1 MPHHKLIARLL
12 AVGSLSEQDQQALRS
27 IRYTVR
33 NLEDGEY
40 AVHEGDRPSN
50 CTIVLAG
57 FLARQRV
64 VSDRTQIS
72 SFYVTGD
79 MPDLPSLHLPVIDHD
94 LCSVGPSTIALA
106 KHSDLRAML
115 GQSTGLLNAL
125 WRETLIQGA
134 IYREWVDNLGARQAL
149 PRVAHLICEIATRL
163 EFVGLVD
170 QSSFNCPFTQEDVAN
185 ACGLS
190 IVHVNRTIQE
200 LRRQALIEWRGR
212 KLELLQRQEL
222 ESVAEFDVN
231 YLHGI
236 KQDRA

>member
-1 MPHHKLIARLL
+1 MPHHRLIARLL
-12 AVGSLSEQDQQALRS
+12 AVGRLSEQDQQALRS
-27 IRYTVR
+27 IRYTIR
-33 NLEDGEY
+33 NLVDAEY
-40 AVHEGDRPSN
+40 AVQEGDRPSG
-50 CTIVLAG
+50 CTVVMAG

-72 SFYVTGD
+72 SFYVAGD
-79 MPDLPSLHLPVIDHD
+79 MPDLSSLHLPVMDHD
-94 LCSVGPSTIALA
+94 LCSLGSSTIALV
-106 KHSDLRAML
+106 KHSDLRATL
-115 GQSTGLLNAL
+115 RESPGLVNAL

-170 QSSFNCPFTQEDVAN
+170 LNSYNCPLTQEDVAN

-200 LRRQALIEWRGR
+200 LRRQGLIEWHGR

-222 ESVAEFDVN
+222 ESLAEFNAD
-231 YLHGI
+231 YLHGS
-236 KQDRA
+236 KQDQE